1 MPSSQSPRDDSS
13 QAGMAG
19 GVFWGFHNPSH
30 SPRVQSGSII
40 PSPLRPPGPA
50 GVPSGVAS
58 GVSGVTAGWPRAGGR
73 GRCPCREPCPREDV
87 TTCFWCA
94 LASGCI
100 NALLAAGTSC
110 TAGHRQGDGHLDTVG
125 TPGHTWGRDTGH
137 LEQGTGH
144 QLRLTPAQVALLGQ
158 CPTLGGLGGQMSH
171 AGRDKPRQ
179 AGADAQWKERGS
191 PGLSGA
197 EEAAASRLI
206 ANYPRYSVS
215 DTL

>member
-1 MPSSQSPRDDSS
+1 MGARHSLPSSQSPRDDSS

-50 GVPSGVAS
+50 GVPSGVPS

-144 QLRLTPAQVALLGQ
+144 QLRLTPAQVALSH
-158 CPTLGGLGGQMSH
+158 PGGTG
-171 AGRDKPRQ
+171 
-179 AGADAQWKERGS
+179 GADVPRWEGQATPGRGRCS
-191 PGLSGA
+191 MEGEGL
-197 EEAAASRLI
+197 
-206 ANYPRYSVS
+206 PRAFGGRGGSSFPS
-215 DTL
+215 DC